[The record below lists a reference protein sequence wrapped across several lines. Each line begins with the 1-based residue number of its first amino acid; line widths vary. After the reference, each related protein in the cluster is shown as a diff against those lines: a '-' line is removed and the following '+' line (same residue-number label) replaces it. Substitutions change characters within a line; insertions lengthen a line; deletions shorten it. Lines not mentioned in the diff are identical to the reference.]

1 MNTMTMTS
9 DNDSTQTLDREGMIA
24 ELTSVRRLVLD
35 AVESVC
41 EAGEIVAKWTR
52 LGVHTEELAA
62 VSGLPEGVLRQL
74 DKVGRGALDPRMLL
88 DRYPAHQSV
97 MRLPLAVQAE
107 VLDGP
112 VVLVEVKDENSPPEV
127 RRVSV
132 KALTREQGY
141 QVFSSTGV
149 RREDEQVAWI
159 IEQRERARRA
169 KLSGPAPSAGQVV
182 LQPRTDEGPGYILVN
197 GVRLTHAQ
205 LEQYAKATR

>member
-1 MNTMTMTS
+1 MM
-9 DNDSTQTLDREGMIA
+9 
-24 ELTSVRRLVLD
+24 
-35 AVESVC
+35 
-41 EAGEIVAKWTR
+41 TR
-52 LGVHTEELAA
+52 LEVQLEL
-62 VSGLPEGVLRQL
+62 GLSEQFIDNWTSAR
-74 DKVGRGALDPRMLL
+74 
-88 DRYPAHQSV
+88 
-97 MRLPLAVQAE
+97 AVQEARSDAQRTPAMPVVRTSERGMLFPRALVMEWLLKYFGSGYGCGEQFNGRRPAE